1 MDFDTP
7 QTLKKLKTGDD
18 DAFSALVSHYHHPLL
33 TVARAII
40 GEALADEVVQES
52 WLLAYKALPNFEG
65 RSKVK
70 TWLITIVSNHAKT
83 RLRKENRTVSLD
95 TQEGDDALFGEG
107 RFKSDGHW
115 MNPVSDWHC
124 DSPDGL
130 LEGSQLK
137 HCIEYTLS
145 ILPALQKSVFT
156 LRDLEQLTLQEIC
169 NALAVSESNVRVLL
183 HRARAKLYQV
193 IERYQE
199 TGEC

>member
-1 MDFDTP
+1 MNFDAP
-7 QTLKKLKTGDD
+7 DTLAKLKTCDD
-18 DAFSALVSHYHHPLL
+18 GLFSQLVAHHHNALI

-40 GEALADEVVQES
+40 GEALADEVVQEG
-52 WLLAYKALPNFEG
+52 WLLAYKALPDFEG
-65 RSKVK
+65 RSKLK

-95 TQEGDDALFGEG
+95 TAEESGADFEG
-107 RFKSDGHW
+107 RFKANGHW
-115 MNPVSDWHC
+115 ASPVSDWHC

-130 LEGSQLK
+130 LEGSQLN

-145 ILPALQKSVFT
+145 ILPPQQKAVFT
-156 LRDLEQLTLQEIC
+156 LRDLEQVSLQEIC
-169 NALAVSESNVRVLL
+169 NTLAVSESNVRVLL